1 MPHALAHDACTGS
14 PLARV
19 FGICP
24 RLLCGLSRR
33 SQLYWQWL
41 GQSGWEI
48 SCAKCNLPMLAWG
61 RAVFWQSL
69 LIPLTWTLHCSPC
82 WASADIARVIL
93 RSLGLFKGWVFK
105 GLGPLVFLFR
115 NCTNCMI
122 LDSGFLH
129 FFFYVLIHFLL
140 WGLLTCWQCFG
151 RWAPAWWTSSQP
163 CWHWQVPHGRSS
175 KQSKRFEHWRRSWKH
190 WRQSTGILKIKNEWM
205 QKGCC
210 NMWKGHSPFSSRHW
224 PESCSEICARL
235 HKSGSNL
242 AHFTRLYTIRYME
255 YPVQNLWPIWMNLG
269 WILDHLPSQV
279 NADYMSEAPS
289 LKLVR
294 WKALISAGRRKSN
307 IYEFIGKNK
316 EQREQGSD
324 EGLEDVKDMN
334 MTDTFWHSHA
344 VFHLTGSRAGFLV
357 LPSLV
362 ALVVASLI
370 ITASQVTAYA
380 CSRGELT
387 SLQLT
392 NSHSLE
398 FHPWQTR
405 YEVLLDTS
413 FRQVTLVASSDP
425 STTQWI
431 LEGFR
436 WDFGWNLGFPK
447 DSSKKCCQTLVF
459 NLNIVHFWNASRPIL
474 MYSI

>member
-1 MPHALAHDACTGS
+1 M
-14 PLARV
+14 
-19 FGICP
+19 
-24 RLLCGLSRR
+24 
-33 SQLYWQWL
+33 
-41 GQSGWEI
+41 
-48 SCAKCNLPMLAWG
+48 
-61 RAVFWQSL
+61 
-69 LIPLTWTLHCSPC
+69 
-82 WASADIARVIL
+82 
-93 RSLGLFKGWVFK
+93 
-105 GLGPLVFLFR
+105 
-115 NCTNCMI
+115 
-122 LDSGFLH
+122 
-129 FFFYVLIHFLL
+129 
-140 WGLLTCWQCFG
+140 
-151 RWAPAWWTSSQP
+151 
-163 CWHWQVPHGRSS
+163 
-175 KQSKRFEHWRRSWKH
+175 
-190 WRQSTGILKIKNEWM
+190 
-205 QKGCC
+205 
-210 NMWKGHSPFSSRHW
+210 
-224 PESCSEICARL
+224 
-235 HKSGSNL
+235 
-242 AHFTRLYTIRYME
+242 
-255 YPVQNLWPIWMNLG
+255 
-269 WILDHLPSQV
+269 DHLPSQV

-294 WKALISAGRRKSN
+294 WKALISAGRHKSN

-324 EGLEDVKDMN
+324 EGLEDAKDMN

-362 ALVVASLI
+362 ALVVASLV

-431 LEGFR
+431 LEGFCC
-436 WDFGWNLGFPK
+436 DFDGICAFL
-447 DSSKKCCQTLVF
+447 
-459 NLNIVHFWNASRPIL
+459 R
-474 MYSI
+474 